1 MTKEIDLHEDMASHD
16 VAIKKYKNY
25 KSSSKL
31 GTYYLYTYVDIFQIF
46 YILFSNFFKLK
57 LDLLNEIH
65 VQISDPT
72 WSPADK
78 TWIFGEKPEKKQKTQ
93 KTSRPRGPRGLASS
107 LIMRPAIDR
116 PCTPKCPGM

>member
-1 MTKEIDLHEDMASHD
+1 MVHLDLLF
-16 VAIKKYKNY
+16 I
-25 KSSSKL
+25 
-31 GTYYLYTYVDIFQIF
+31 GTHILDFLYTICY
-46 YILFSNFFKLK
+46 SFKLK

-65 VQISDPT
+65 FQISDPT

>member
-1 MTKEIDLHEDMASHD
+1 M
-16 VAIKKYKNY
+16 
-25 KSSSKL
+25 
-31 GTYYLYTYVDIFQIF
+31 
-46 YILFSNFFKLK
+46 K

-65 VQISDPT
+65 FQISDPT

-116 PCTPKCPGM
+116 PCTPKCPGMYVCIFRHDVEKFGINLFVFSYIRLKKIMLNSQCCDS

>member
-1 MTKEIDLHEDMASHD
+1 MKTWPLMMLQL
-16 VAIKKYKNY
+16 KNTRITNHLRNQVRTIY
-25 KSSSKL
+25 IP
-31 GTYYLYTYVDIFQIF
+31 TYVHIFQIF
-46 YILFSNFFKLK
+46 YIQFSNFFKLK

-78 TWIFGEKPEKKQKTQ
+78 TWIFGEKPEKKQKAQ